1 MNMKCRDLSRLK
13 SFENIRLIAGAGGLD
28 HIITWV
34 YINQDSSI
42 CDWIH
47 GGELVFITGMEN
59 GFSDSTLISIV
70 RECIENAAA
79 GIVVLINPEY
89 IGFIPEEVVS
99 TAENGNMPLYEMPW
113 EIKLVD
119 VTKEIANTIIIN
131 QLHEQS
137 VMGFFSELL
146 FSHYISDASIRNMG
160 IRCGVDVDED
170 ASMMIIRPIYKRECQ
185 RNDFDNV
192 ISALNRA
199 IDNELE
205 RHRINYVS
213 YVYMDEIFIYAVCR
227 SNELSGVRDITA
239 AVCNDYAE
247 KYSGLRICGGIG
259 RVTAG
264 AENFRR
270 SYSEARQALSL
281 SEDDLTPVRIVMYSE
296 MGIIRLLTSASSR
309 GEIKDYCYST
319 LMPLIDSDRQH
330 NTEYIK
336 TLDTYLRCN
345 CNLIKTAETMFIH
358 RNTIVY
364 RVEKIRSLLDID
376 FSDMTAKSEC
386 MNALRFMKHFGFQ
399 PEDFE

>member
-13 SFENIRLIAGAGGLD
+13 SFENIRLIAGA
-28 HIITWV
+28 
-34 YINQDSSI
+34 
-42 CDWIH
+42 
-47 GGELVFITGMEN
+47 GELVFITGMEN

-70 RECIENAAA
+70 RECIENAAT

-89 IGFIPEEVVS
+89 IGFIPEEVIS

-113 EIKLVD
+113 KIKLVD

-146 FSHYISDASIRNMG
+146 FSHYISDASIKNMG
-160 IRCGVDVDED
+160 IRCGVDVDEA
-170 ASMMIIRPIYKRECQ
+170 ASMMIIRPIYTRECQ

-227 SNELSGVRDITA
+227 SNELSGVRDIVT
-239 AVCNDYAE
+239 AVCNNHAE
-247 KYSGLRICGGIG
+247 KYSGLQICGGIG

-281 SEDDLTPVRIVMYSE
+281 SEDDVTPVRIVMYSE

-336 TLDTYLRCN
+336 TLYTYLRCN